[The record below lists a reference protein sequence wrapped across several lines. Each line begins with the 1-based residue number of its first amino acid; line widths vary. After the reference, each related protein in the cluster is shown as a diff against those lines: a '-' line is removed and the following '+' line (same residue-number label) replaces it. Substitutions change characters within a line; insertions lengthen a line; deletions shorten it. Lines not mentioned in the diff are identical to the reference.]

1 MAARARRLGAACA
14 SLPGVA
20 ALAFA
25 LVLPGVSMDSRAS
38 GLQDQSTLLT
48 IRENLVQVQLARAKL
63 QQYEPLAEKGIVSK
77 SDIEQKRADARLAE
91 IRFQR
96 SVMDL
101 VSTEPK
107 ITVERAVKVKG
118 KDGQQY
124 LELALRNATLL
135 VDDSQ
140 QMLFTSMDK
149 DLAFPQEILQRRLD
163 NVFISIREANSYP
176 GGGGAANGSYAQ
188 GQYGMPSQVAV
199 AIPYDL
205 KIGTWSFN
213 ETKVLRFRLLTDAE
227 RFNIHITYRSSEHEI
242 GVYAEQKFQGGDV
255 ELTAGRINQEA
266 NLGSAIDYP
275 FEIRRSGQD
284 SRAFFFQVYNLP
296 PSINYSIVSA
306 DGKSRVS
313 QVRLENGE
321 TARPLMLRLELPAR
335 HVEGFKLD
343 ASLPFIVAAV
353 DEKNVAKL
361 PAGDHKVSE
370 ADFSGQSLGSLEL
383 KLVARGLGKLSIVA
397 NSLVHEL
404 VPGAHSEF
412 GFVVKNEGSSPL
424 ENIRFDAEKPNGIGV
439 VFEPAL
445 ITSVGVG
452 QEKKVR
458 VRITTPG
465 DSAVGE
471 YELRVKTEGYSSTR
485 PLAID
490 EKVFRLIVKSGASLL
505 PVFVV
510 LFLFLAVL
518 LVIVYVG
525 KKVRLR

>member
-1 MAARARRLGAACA
+1 MKSAKPSIA
-14 SLPGVA
+14 S
-20 ALAFA
+20 ALALA
-25 LVLPGVSMDSRAS
+25 VLLHGMPANSIANS
-38 GLQDQSTLLT
+38 LQDQTSLLT

-140 QMLFTSMDK
+140 QMLFASMDK
-149 DLAFPQEILQRRLD
+149 DLAFPREILQRRLD
-163 NVFISIREANSYP
+163 NVFVSVREATNYP
-176 GGGGAANGSYAQ
+176 GSSSANGNGSGYAQ
-188 GQYGMPSQVAV
+188 GQYAMPSQVAV

-205 KIGTWSFN
+205 KIGSWSFS

-296 PSINYSIVSA
+296 PSISYSIVSA

-343 ASLPFIVAAV
+343 APLPFIVAAV

-361 PAGDHKVSE
+361 PANGRTVSE
-370 ADFSGQSLGSLEL
+370 TDFSGQSLGSLEL

-404 VPGAHSEF
+404 VPGAHSELSF
-412 GFVVKNEGSSPL
+412 TVKNEGSSPL
-424 ENIRFDAEKPNGIGV
+424 ENIRFDSEKPNGIGV
-439 VFEPAL
+439 AFEPAL

-452 QEKKVR
+452 QEKKVKVR
-458 VRITTPG
+458 VTTPA

-471 YELRVKTEGYSSTR
+471 YEMRVKTEGYSSTR

-490 EKVFRLIVKSGASLL
+490 EKVFRLVVKSGPSML

-510 LFLFLAVL
+510 MFLFVAVL

>member
-1 MAARARRLGAACA
+1 MTASAFARRLASVSAA
-14 SLPGVA
+14 A
-20 ALAFA
+20 ALAAAAFVA
-25 LVLPGVSMDSRAS
+25 GMPANSLANS
-38 GLQDQSTLLT
+38 LQDQTSLLT
-48 IRENLVQVQLARAKL
+48 IRENLVQVQLTRAKL

-77 SDIEQKRADARLAE
+77 TDIEQKRADARLAE

-140 QMLFTSMDK
+140 QMLFASMDK
-149 DLAFPQEILQRRLD
+149 DLAFPREILQRRLD
-163 NVFISIREANSYP
+163 NVFISVREANNFA
-176 GGGGAANGSYAQ
+176 GGAGAGAGTGYAQ
-188 GQYGMPSQVAV
+188 GQFAMPSQVAV

-205 KIGTWSFN
+205 KIGSWSYN

-242 GVYAEQKFQGGDV
+242 GVYAEQKFQSGDV

-296 PSINYSIVSA
+296 PSISYSIVSA

-343 ASLPFIVAAV
+343 APLPFIVAAV

-361 PAGDHKVSE
+361 PAGDRKVAE
-370 ADFSGQSLGSLEL
+370 TDFSGQSLGSLEL

-412 GFVVKNEGSSPL
+412 GFTVKNEGSSSL
-424 ENIRFDAEKPNGIGV
+424 ENIRFDSEKPNGIGV
-439 VFEPAL
+439 AFEPAL

-452 QEKKVR
+452 QEKKVKVR
-458 VRITTPG
+458 VTTPN

-490 EKVFRLIVKSGASLL
+490 EKVFRLVVKSGPSML

-518 LVIVYVG
+518 LIIVYVG

>member
-1 MAARARRLGAACA
+1 MKSAK
-14 SLPGVA
+14 STFA
-20 ALAFA
+20 ALALA
-25 LVLPGVSMDSRAS
+25 LAVLVPGLPPDSRAN
-38 GLQDQSTLLT
+38 GLQDQTSLLT
-48 IRENLVQVQLARAKL
+48 IRENLVQVQLTRAKL
-63 QQYEPLAEKGIVSK
+63 QQYEPLAERGIVSK
-77 SDIEQKRADARLAE
+77 TDIEQKRADARLAE
-91 IRFQR
+91 IRLQR

-140 QMLFTSMDK
+140 QMLFASMDK
-149 DLAFPQEILQRRLD
+149 DLAFPREILQRRLD
-163 NVFISIREANSYP
+163 NVFISIREANNFAGGMA
-176 GGGGAANGSYAQ
+176 GGGGNGNGYAQ
-188 GQYGMPSQVAV
+188 GQYAMPSQVAV

-205 KIGTWSFN
+205 KIGSWSFN

-296 PSINYSIVSA
+296 PSISYSIVSA

-343 ASLPFIVAAV
+343 APLPFIVAAV
-353 DEKNVAKL
+353 DEKNVGKL
-361 PAGDHKVSE
+361 PATGRKVAE
-370 ADFSGQSLGSLEL
+370 ADFSAQSLGSLEL

-404 VPGAHSEF
+404 VPGAHSELSF
-412 GFVVKNEGSSPL
+412 TVKNEGSSPL
-424 ENIRFDAEKPNGIGV
+424 ENIRFDSEKPNGIGV
-439 VFEPAL
+439 AFEPAL

-458 VRITTPG
+458 VRVTTPA

-471 YELRVKTEGYSSTR
+471 YEMRVKTEGYSSTR

-490 EKVFRLIVKSGASLL
+490 EKVFRLVVKSGPSML

-510 LFLFLAVL
+510 IFLFLAVL